1 LNILKK
7 KRKEL
12 KLTQGEMATKLGVTQ
27 TTLSFYENKK
37 HANLPITTIE
47 RIATAYGLGLSTVL
61 KHFKGE

>member
-1 LNILKK
+1 MA
-7 KRKEL
+7 KR
-12 KLTQGEMATKLGVTQ
+12 MGVTFV
-27 TTLSFYENKK
+27 TVHNWENKK

>member
-7 KRKEL
+7 KRQEL
-12 KLTQGEMATKLGVTQ
+12 KLTQTDMAKRMGVTFV
-27 TTLSFYENKK
+27 TVHNWENKK